1 MPDFRHDPGV
11 YVPAGMG
18 TARQHGTPV
27 RVNANVRGIAL
38 KQRNPGWD
46 TPFAEQATIAVNEP
60 FYCKDKGECRVKL
73 ADHAGITDTTLG
85 APVYIIAA
93 THLLTSTAAG
103 NELFGAVVEAGP
115 QRGLPVGHI
124 RIDMDRR

>member
-11 YVPAGMG
+11 YVSAGTG
-18 TARQHGTPV
+18 SARQHGTPV

-38 KQRNPGWD
+38 KQQPNNWD
-46 TPFAEQATIAVNEP
+46 VSFANQATINAAEP

-73 ADHAGITDTTLG
+73 ADHAGITDTSLG
-85 APVYIIAA
+85 APVYITAGHA
-93 THLLTSTAAG
+93 LTSTGTG
-103 NELFGAVVEAGP
+103 NDAFGAVVEVGP
-115 QRGLPVGHI
+115 QRGLPTGHV